1 MHGKNS
7 ARLTA
12 AFALW
17 LAVAHGGA
25 LHAAQRET
33 AAAPQAA
40 AAPAFPFRYSGRV
53 ERDGLPPL
61 VALTRGS
68 DTLLIS
74 PGDAIDSDYRLE
86 EVGARHIVVTYMPL
100 KQKQTIEL
108 TSLPAVKAAEPVPEK
123 PPTAPMTPLGT
134 RAPACC

>member
-1 MHGKNS
+1 MHER
-7 ARLTA
+7 RLAHLMAVIT
-12 AFALW
+12 LW
-17 LAVAHGGA
+17 LAIAHGGA

-33 AAAPQAA
+33 TAAPQ

-74 PGDAIDSDYRLE
+74 PGDTIDADYRLE
-86 EVGARHIVVTYMPL
+86 EVGARHIVVTYVPL

-108 TSLPAVKAAEPVPEK
+108 TSLPAVKPAEPVPEK

-134 RAPACC
+134 PGPACC

>member
-1 MHGKNS
+1 MHEKNR

-12 AFALW
+12 ALALW
-17 LAVAHGGA
+17 LALAHGGA
-25 LHAAQRET
+25 LHAAQREAAT
-33 AAAPQAA
+33 ASQAP
-40 AAPAFPFRYSGRV
+40 PAFPFRYSGRV

-86 EVGARHIVVTYMPL
+86 EVGARHIVVTYVPL

-108 TSLPAVKAAEPVPEK
+108 SSLPAMKPAEPAPEK
-123 PPTAPMTPLGT
+123 APTVPMTPLGT
-134 RAPACC
+134 PGPACC